1 MSTSEPGRN
10 DRWQAPDFPR
20 SGMLTAADLEAL
32 QQQAWEE
39 ARAEGMRQGL
49 EEGRA
54 QGMAEA
60 ARELEARRT
69 LLEATLEHLAAPLSE
84 LDEALETQ
92 LARMVSVMVGRM
104 FRRQLEIDPDSIIG
118 LVREAVGLLPVSA
131 SQIEVHLHP
140 EDAERLDAI
149 LGRDDGAGGSA
160 DAAARW
166 RIVHD
171 ATLTRGGCRVSSESS
186 NIDARVESRI
196 ATMVNTLMGDQRT

>member
-69 LLEATLEHLAAPLSE
+69 LLEATLDHLAAPLAE

-104 FRRQLEIDPDSIIG
+104 FRRQIEIDPDSIIG

-140 EDAERLDAI
+140 DDAERLDAI
-149 LGRDDGAGGSA
+149 FGRDDEAPG
-160 DAAARW
+160 DTAARW
-166 RIVHD
+166 RIVRD
-171 ATLTRGGCRVSSESS
+171 ATLTRGGCRVSSEASH
-186 NIDARVESRI
+186 IDARVESRI